1 MNILHIIISMKTWE
15 KKASLILIV
24 LVLFF
29 SPLVLN
35 TEMRI
40 IYNPTPQ
47 EIQEMNILKTIRKYR
62 GHQIKLNN

>member
-1 MNILHIIISMKTWE
+1 MKTWE

-24 LVLFF
+24 LVFFF

-35 TEMRI
+35 TEMKI

-62 GHQIKLNN
+62 AHQIKLNN